1 MWVGGLPCV
10 GLVCPSLDLGGCS
23 RVGLGDVPVG
33 VRVLGGVHIW
43 VVPVWVGGVPVW
55 VGGCWPSPCGWGPP
69 LCWSGVSQF
78 GSGGLSLFGLGVS
91 PCGSWGA
98 VPVWGGGIPVWVWA
112 LSPFGSSPFG
122 SRGLSPCGLGVS
134 LCPPACPP
142 PDHARRPLQRGRR
155 HPRRHPQNR
164 EEPAAPRL
172 RWDSGLRVGCP
183 LYPPTPTRCGVFG
196 GGGSLTLHPP
206 CRSHVRPAVVG
217 PAAAGESIPT
227 LQPRGSVPP
236 K

>member
-1 MWVGGLPCV
+1 MGRGLLAVPMWVGASPL
-10 GLVCPSLDLGGCS
+10 LVWC
-23 RVGLGDVPVG
+23 VPVWVWG
-33 VRVLGGVHIW
+33 
-43 VVPVWVGGVPVW
+43 VVPVWVGGVPMW
-55 VGGCWPSPCGWGPP
+55 VLGGCPCVGWGHPN
-69 LCWSGVSQF
+69 L
-78 GSGGLSLFGLGVS
+78 GLGAV
-91 PCGSWGA
+91 PIRVIPVWIQGA
-98 VPVWGGGIPVWVWA
+98 VPVWAGGVPVWV
-112 LSPFGSSPFG
+112 
-122 SRGLSPCGLGVS
+122 RGGGCPHLGLGVS

-172 RWDSGLRVGCP
+172 RWDSGLRGGCP
-183 LYPPTPTRCGVFG
+183 LYPPTPTLCGVFG